1 MAYGA
6 KTSTEDRGDPK
17 SLGNDAKKSDL
28 LRVAFLRSKG
38 LAKQASQKC

>member
-28 LRVAFLRSKG
+28 NGSLFCV
-38 LAKQASQKC
+38 